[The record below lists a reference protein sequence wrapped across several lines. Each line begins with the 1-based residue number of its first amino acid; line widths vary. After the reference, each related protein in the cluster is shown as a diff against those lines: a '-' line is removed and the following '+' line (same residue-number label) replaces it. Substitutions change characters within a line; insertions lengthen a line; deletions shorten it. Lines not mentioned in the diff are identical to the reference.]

1 MNNITYK
8 FINYKNEEFKE
19 VSELRFRILFQPY
32 SKIDKYDYDELDCN
46 SIHLVALDEGSV
58 IGYSRMTDF
67 NGEGKITNV
76 VVNQKYIGRGIGIEM
91 LRMHKIK
98 AKEFNVKCLY
108 LNSRLNTIDFYKKV
122 GFQCINNTFLSE
134 RSGLILQPM
143 YFKIN

>member
-1 MNNITYK
+1 MD
-8 FINYKNEEFKE
+8 
-19 VSELRFRILFQPY
+19 R
-32 SKIDKYDYDELDCN
+32 N
-46 SIHLVALDEGSV
+46 SIHLVALDKGLV
-58 IGYSRMTDF
+58 VGYSRMTDF
-67 NGEGKITNV
+67 NGEAKLTNV